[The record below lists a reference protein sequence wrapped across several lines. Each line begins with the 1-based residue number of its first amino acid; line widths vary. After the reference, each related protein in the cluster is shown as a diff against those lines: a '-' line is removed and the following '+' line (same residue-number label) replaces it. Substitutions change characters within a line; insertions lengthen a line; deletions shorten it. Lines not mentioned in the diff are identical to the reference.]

1 MPTFLKPEG
10 GWPLGLMA
18 GMPGDP
24 SPTLGE
30 PRMNTTHLLENPMH
44 STTEGGNMCLQQK
57 KKKKKNRHITE
68 YSVKFL
74 LNFKIKLHG
83 LGLLSRV

>member
-1 MPTFLKPEG
+1 MPTLLKPEG
-10 GWPLGLMA
+10 GWPLGHMA

-30 PRMNTTHLLENPMH
+30 SRMNTMHLLENPMH
-44 STTEGGNMCLQQK
+44 STTEGGKVCLQQK
-57 KKKKKNRHITE
+57 KKRKNRHITE
-68 YSVKFL
+68 DSVKFL
-74 LNFKIKLHG
+74 LNFKIKLNG